1 MTTATEHELKTWP
14 KHYEALALGK
24 KRFELRK
31 NDRGY
36 QVGDT
41 LFLREWD
48 PTTGEYSG
56 REMRATVTYLVEVVS
71 GVEPAPDEPATY
83 GLTPGWVVMSINP
96 WIGAGV

>member
-14 KHYEALALGK
+14 KHYEALALGE

-31 NDRGY
+31 NDRGFKA
-36 QVGDT
+36 GDT

-48 PTTGEYSG
+48 PTSGEYSG
-56 REMRATVTYLVEVVS
+56 RSMRATVTYLLA
-71 GVEPAPDEPATY
+71 PAADEPADL
-83 GLTPGWVVMSINP
+83 GLAPDWVVMSISP